1 MRGKNRKPIASIE
14 KLPQFTTMN
23 VIEGQAGLVK
33 YSSLIFYSLTL
44 DNILNIIVLLIL
56 AGVTIATL
64 TGENG
69 ILTKA
74 QEASEDTKRANA
86 EEQVKLAVQA
96 SYGTDGKINMDTLN
110 NELKKIEGLTYKGSP
125 ISDSNKITSLPDT
138 VNVDGYDVTINGNG
152 SVGDNGGNDNTETIV
167 EGVTIPE
174 GFYYVGGSKEEGI
187 VISDD
192 PNDENKGT
200 SWEVAK
206 TLKGNQ
212 FVWVPVEDDSAFKTY
227 EGYKNGDIDSKLENC
242 KEPYENGY
250 ANEVSEYNAM
260 KESVLEHDG
269 FYVGRYEA
277 GTASEEERTS
287 GSGITDDVVVKQGA
301 NVYNYI
307 GWSNSNDMSVETG
320 GAVQKSRE
328 FAEENEYTTVES
340 TLIYGVQWDAI
351 MRWMKDEPN
360 LTGGKY
366 VQDSTGM
373 GWYIDYASGNS
384 THQTGIDLDG
394 GKNKVKN
401 IYDLAG
407 NISEWTMESYGTHAR
422 IVRGGYWYDT
432 GFMYPASSRNTGFTP
447 SRSTGSL
454 GFRVALYLV

>member
-1 MRGKNRKPIASIE
+1 MERVRKEKSKDMKMKVNRIKKLEEKRGITLIA
-14 KLPQFTTMN
+14 L
-23 VIEGQAGLVK
+23 VI
-33 YSSLIFYSLTL
+33 T
-44 DNILNIIVLLIL
+44 IIVLLIL

-64 TGENG
+64 TGDNG

-110 NELKKIEGLTYKGSP
+110 NELKKIEGLTYKENP

-138 VNVDGYDVTINGNG
+138 VNVDGYDVTINRNG
-152 SVGDNGGNDNTETIV
+152 TTSVGDNDGNDDTETIV
-167 EGVTIPE
+167 EGVTIPD

-200 SWEVAK
+200 SWDVAK

-227 EGYKNGDIDSKLENC
+227 EGYYDGDIDSKLENC

-277 GTASEEERTS
+277 GTTS
-287 GSGITDDVVVKQGA
+287 TEPRAENSGIEDDVVVKQGA

-307 GWSNSNDMSVETG
+307 GWSNSNDMKNETG
-320 GAVQKSRE
+320 GAVQKAKE
-328 FAEENEYTTVES
+328 FADEKGYTSVTS
-340 TLIYGVQWDAI
+340 TLMYGVQWDAI
-351 MRWMKDEPN
+351 MAWIEPRYKSQDIEIKKDLLEEKN
-360 LTGGKY
+360 F
-366 VQDSTGM
+366 VADSTGK
-373 GWYIDYASGNS
+373 GNYDEDANTNSWKGKVTTTGASDDY
-384 THQTGIDLDG
+384 D
-394 GKNKVKN
+394 VKN

-407 NISEWTMESYGTHAR
+407 NVYEWTMESCSTDSR
-422 IVRGGYWYDT
+422 VFRGGIYYNT
-432 GFMYPASSRNTGFTP
+432 GSFYPASKRGDDGPALSDDDI
-447 SRSTGSL
+447 
-454 GFRVALYLV
+454 GFRLTLYL

>member
-1 MRGKNRKPIASIE
+1 MKKNKGITLIA
-14 KLPQFTTMN
+14 L
-23 VIEGQAGLVK
+23 VI
-33 YSSLIFYSLTL
+33 T
-44 DNILNIIVLLIL
+44 IIVLLIL

-64 TGENG
+64 TGDNG

-167 EGVTIPE
+167 EGVTIPDR
-174 GFYYVGGSKEEGI
+174 FYYVGGSKEEGI

-200 SWEVAK
+200 SWDVAK

-227 EGYKNGDIDSKLENC
+227 EGYYDGDIDSKLENC

-277 GTASEEERTS
+277 GTTS
-287 GSGITDDVVVKQGA
+287 TEPRAENSGIEDDVVVKQGA

-307 GWSNSNDMSVETG
+307 GWSNSNDMTVETG
-320 GAVQKSRE
+320 GAVQKAKE
-328 FAEENEYTTVES
+328 FADEKGYTSVTS
-340 TLIYGVQWDAI
+340 TLMYGVQWDAI
-351 MRWMKDEPN
+351 MAWIEPRYKSQDIEIKKDLLEEKN
-360 LTGGKY
+360 F
-366 VQDSTGM
+366 VADSTGK
-373 GWYIDYASGNS
+373 GNYKEDKS
-384 THQTGIDLDG
+384 TNSWKGKVTTTGVSDNYDI
-394 GKNKVKN
+394 KN

-407 NISEWTMESYGTHAR
+407 NVYEWTMESCYTDGR
-422 IVRGGYWYDT
+422 VRRGGTYNLT
-432 GFMYPASSRNTGFTP
+432 GSGYPASNRYVNIPAYSVGFI
-447 SRSTGSL
+447 
-454 GFRVALYLV
+454 GFRLTLYL

>member
-1 MRGKNRKPIASIE
+1 MKNLEKQKNKKSNGITLIA
-14 KLPQFTTMN
+14 L
-23 VIEGQAGLVK
+23 VI
-33 YSSLIFYSLTL
+33 T
-44 DNILNIIVLLIL
+44 IIVLLIL

-64 TGENG
+64 TGDNG

-74 QEASEDTKRANA
+74 QEASENTKRANA
-86 EEQVKLAVQA
+86 EEQVQLAVAA
-96 SYGTDGKINMDTLN
+96 SIGTDGKINRDTLN
-110 NELKKIEGLTYKGSP
+110 NELKKIENLTYKENP

-152 SVGDNGGNDNTETIV
+152 TTSVGDNDGDDDTETIV
-167 EGVTIPE
+167 DGVTIPD

-227 EGYKNGDIDSKLENC
+227 EGYKNGDIDSILENC

-260 KESVLEHDG
+260 KESVLENNG

-277 GTASEEERTS
+277 GTASTEERTS
-287 GSGITDDVVVKQGA
+287 SSGITDDVVVKQGA
-301 NVYNYI
+301 NVYNWI
-307 GWSNSNDMSVETG
+307 GWSNSKDMTVETG
-320 GAVQKSRE
+320 GAVQKAKK
-328 FAEENEYTTVES
+328 FADEKGYTSVTS

-351 MRWMKDEPN
+351 MAWIEPRYKDESN
-360 LTGGKY
+360 AEELLAEKSF
-366 VQDSTGM
+366 VADSTGK
-373 GWYIDYASGNS
+373 GNYTGDLAVTGSSDDY
-384 THQTGIDLDG
+384 D
-394 GKNKVKN
+394 VKN

-407 NISEWTMESYGTHAR
+407 NVYEWTMEAYSTEHRVYRGGRYYGTGAK
-422 IVRGGYWYDT
+422 D
-432 GFMYPASSRNTGFTP
+432 PASRRDTNITLVSNGLF
-447 SRSTGSL
+447 
-454 GFRVALYLV
+454 GFRLTLYL